1 MYLLNHLLQGDATM
15 NEVLENILTRR
26 SVRAFKEDQIKDDE
40 LELILKAGIYAPS
53 GMNKQSWQFTVVQ
66 NKEKIELLA
75 KVVREALGRDSGY
88 NFYAP
93 PTLIILSNDKDNT
106 NGLADCACALENIFL
121 MANSLK
127 IGSCWINQL
136 KTICDEEEVR
146 KVLNSFDIPENHIVW
161 GIAAIGYPANVPAV
175 HERKAR
181 VIKFVK

>member
-1 MYLLNHLLQGDATM
+1 M
-15 NEVLENILTRR
+15 NEVLQNILTRR
-26 SVRAFKEDQIKDDE
+26 SIRSFKEEQIKDEE
-40 LELILKAGIYAPS
+40 LDLILQAGVYAPS

-75 KVVREALGRDSGY
+75 KVVREVLGRDAGY

-93 PTLIILSNDKDNT
+93 PTLIMLSNDKDNT

-121 MANSLK
+121 MANSLG

-136 KTICDEEEVR
+136 KTICDKKEVR
-146 KVLNSFDIPENHIVW
+146 EVLNSFGIPENHIVW
-161 GIAAIGYPANVPAV
+161 GIASIGYPADTTKV
-175 HERKAR
+175 HERKDG

>member
-1 MYLLNHLLQGDATM
+1 M
-15 NEVLENILTRR
+15 NEVLQNILTRR
-26 SVRAFKEDQIKDDE
+26 SVRDFKEEQIKDEE
-40 LELILKAGIYAPS
+40 LELILKAGIHAPS

-75 KVVREALGRDSGY
+75 KVIREALGRDAGY

-93 PTLIILSNDKDNT
+93 PTLIMLSNDKDNT

-121 MANSLK
+121 MATSLG

-136 KTICDEEEVR
+136 KTICDEKEVR
-146 KVLNSFDIPENHIVW
+146 KVLTSFGVPENHIVW
-161 GIAAIGYPANVPAV
+161 GIASIGYPNSLGKE
-175 HERKAR
+175 HERNNG

>member
-1 MYLLNHLLQGDATM
+1 MS
-15 NEVLENILTRR
+15 EVLQNILTRR
-26 SVRAFKEDQIKDDE
+26 SVRSFKEEQIKDEE
-40 LELILKAGIYAPS
+40 LELILKAGTYAPS

-75 KVVREALGRDSGY
+75 KVVREALQRDAGY

-93 PTLIILSNDKDNT
+93 PTLIMLSNEKDNV

-121 MANSLK
+121 MANSLE

-136 KTICDEEEVR
+136 RTICDEKEVR
-146 KVLNSFDIPENHIVW
+146 EVLRSFEIPENHIVW
-161 GIAAIGYPANVPAV
+161 GMAAIGYPNSIAKE
-175 HERKAR
+175 HERNDG

>member
-1 MYLLNHLLQGDATM
+1 M
-15 NEVLENILTRR
+15 NEILQNMLTRR
-26 SVRAFKEDQIKDDE
+26 SVRDFKSEQIKDEE
-40 LELILKAGIYAPS
+40 LDLILKAGIYAPS

-75 KVVREALGRDSGY
+75 KVVREALGRDAGY

-93 PTLIILSNDKDNT
+93 PTLIMLSNEKDNT

-121 MANSLK
+121 MASSLE

-136 KTICDEEEVR
+136 KTICDEKEVR
-146 KVLNSFDIPENHIVW
+146 EVLTSFDIPENHIVW
-161 GIAAIGYPANVPAV
+161 GMASIGYPNSPAKE
-175 HERKAR
+175 HERNNG

>member
-1 MYLLNHLLQGDATM
+1 M
-15 NEVLENILTRR
+15 NEVLQNMLTRR
-26 SVRAFKEDQIKDDE
+26 SVREFKEEQIKDEE
-40 LELILKAGIYAPS
+40 LDLILKAGTYAPS

-75 KVVREALGRDSGY
+75 KVVRDALGRDAGY

-93 PTLIILSNDKDNT
+93 PTLIMLSNEKDNT

-121 MANSLK
+121 MANSLE

-136 KTICDEEEVR
+136 KTICDEKEVR
-146 KVLNSFDIPENHIVW
+146 EVLTSFEIPENHIVW
-161 GIAAIGYPANVPAV
+161 GMASIGYTSSVAKEHKRNDG
-175 HERKAR
+175 